1 MGYMRHHAIIV
12 TSWKRELL
20 EQAHARAVELGMSVS
35 EVTGEVTNSYRSFL
49 VAPDGSKEGWDTSD
63 QGDAA
68 RAALVEWLDDQRY
81 EDRSTSLNWVEVQFG
96 DDNRETRIVRDSD
109 QYNRDHPWT
118 DEDDLAW
125 AAAEKGVD

>member
-63 QGDAA
+63 DLQELQ
-68 RAALVEWLDDQRY
+68 RAGLLG
-81 EDRSTSLNWVEVQFG
+81 RSLRGKLLTT
-96 DDNRETRIVRDSD
+96 TRK
-109 QYNRDHPWT
+109 PL
-118 DEDDLAW
+118 E
-125 AAAEKGVD
+125 G